1 MSPILSCTRL
11 AAMVGIIATTAVST
25 GEAAPLK
32 AAETIVMAPHRAVY
46 DLVLE
51 KTRAG
56 SSVTDV
62 TGRMVYELTG
72 SACEGYTQNMRFVTR
87 MINQDG
93 QAQLTDIRSSSWEE
107 GHGQRLRFNTS
118 QIKDEAQPELT
129 TGDAARAP
137 SSEIQVELSKPQKKA
152 VPLGK
157 GVMFPMQHSK
167 HLLEAAAR
175 GDSILQADLYD
186 GSDQGE
192 KVYATTT
199 VIGRPNPLGASKE
212 TSALQNAEQLD
223 QVPSWPVSI
232 SYFEP
237 GAETKDAIPVYELSF
252 RFYANGVSQKLL
264 IDYGE
269 FAIRGGLS
277 KIEFLEPSKCE
288 KK

>member
-1 MSPILSCTRL
+1 
-11 AAMVGIIATTAVST
+11 
-25 GEAAPLK
+25 
-32 AAETIVMAPHRAVY
+32 VY
-46 DLVLE
+46 DLVLD

-62 TGRMVYELTG
+62 GGRMVYELTG

-93 QAQLTDIRSSSWEE
+93 QAQLTDIRSSSWED
-107 GHGQRLRFNTS
+107 GNGQRLRFNTS

-129 TGDAARAP
+129 TGDAAR
-137 SSEIQVELSKPQKKA
+137 SGTGDVQIELSKPQKKS
-152 VPLGK
+152 LGIGK
-157 GVMFPMQHSK
+157 GALFPMQHSRA
-167 HLLEAAAR
+167 LLEAAAR
-175 GDSILQADLYD
+175 GQSVLQADLYD
-186 GSDQGE
+186 GSDQGD

-199 VIGRPNPLGASKE
+199 VIGRPNPLGAAKE
-212 TSALQNAEQLD
+212 MPKLQNIEQLD

-237 GAETKDAIPVYELSF
+237 GAETKDALPVYELSF

-288 KK
+288 RK

>member
-1 MSPILSCTRL
+1 MAHPLRPSRAAALAVALSPLLYQTAGAAEATSL
-11 AAMVGIIATTAVST
+11 AA
-25 GEAAPLK
+25 
-32 AAETIVMAPHRAVY
+32 HRAVY
-46 DLVLE
+46 EITLDKAKSGAGMSDL
-51 KTRAG
+51 
-56 SSVTDV
+56 

-93 QAQLTDIRSSSWEE
+93 QAQLTDIRSSSWED
-107 GHGQRLRFNTS
+107 GNGQRLRFNTS

-129 TGDAARAP
+129 TGDAAR
-137 SSEIQVELSKPQKKA
+137 SGTGDVQIELSKPQKKS
-152 VPLGK
+152 LGIGK
-157 GVMFPMQHSK
+157 GALFPMQHSRA
-167 HLLEAAAR
+167 LLEAAAR
-175 GDSILQADLYD
+175 GQSVLQADLYD
-186 GSDQGE
+186 GSDQGD

-199 VIGRPNPLGASKE
+199 VIGRPNPLGAAKE
-212 TSALQNAEQLD
+212 MPKLQNIEQLD

-237 GAETKDAIPVYELSF
+237 GAETKDALPVYELSF

-288 KK
+288 RK